1 MEPAKP
7 TSLPLWK
14 IGLTAVKSGKCPVA
28 SQGSLVMTQSPG
40 CQVSAGK
47 RSRNVFVVFGRMQE
61 KEAMPPVFSL
71 IESPLRSIST
81 VAKSF
86 DSRTMVEKAVR
97 NRPVAAS
104 SAMEIRRDQ

>member
-1 MEPAKP
+1 
-7 TSLPLWK
+7 
-14 IGLTAVKSGKCPVA
+14 
-28 SQGSLVMTQSPG
+28 
-40 CQVSAGK
+40 
-47 RSRNVFVVFGRMQE
+47 
-61 KEAMPPVFSL
+61 MPPVFSL